1 MQGNVKWFSPE
12 RHYGFITGEDKKDYF
27 FHSSEV
33 QGDNGKIFEGDEV
46 EFIAEETKK
55 GFSALK
61 VVIKNS

>member
-1 MQGNVKWFSPE
+1 MQGIVKWFSPE
-12 RHYGFITGEDKKDYF
+12 RHYGFIIGEDKKDYF

-33 QGDNGKIFEGDEV
+33 QGDGKIFEGDEV

-55 GFSALK
+55 GFQALK